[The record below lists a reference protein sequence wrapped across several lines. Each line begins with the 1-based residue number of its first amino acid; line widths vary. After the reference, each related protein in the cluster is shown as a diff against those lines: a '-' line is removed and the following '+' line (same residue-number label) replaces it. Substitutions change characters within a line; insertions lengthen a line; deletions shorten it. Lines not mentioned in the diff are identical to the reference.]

1 MTPRERRLVLS
12 MVATPGGGKTT
23 SPADFL
29 RQMGATDG
37 PALGLKLLHDALARR
52 DPVDVEMA
60 LIVTD
65 VFGVTDDYLE
75 PLVVLAS
82 EDWHF
87 KHEDVVTLLGRL
99 RSPGAIDALY
109 EAAQWVPEYL
119 DFDENRALANKA
131 VRALGAIPGER
142 AEEALKR
149 LLGSDAE
156 VIRNQAAAQLDRRR
170 EP

>member
-1 MTPRERRLVLS
+1 
-12 MVATPGGGKTT
+12 
-23 SPADFL
+23 
-29 RQMGATDG
+29 MGATDG
-37 PALGLKLLHDALARR
+37 LALGLKLLRDALARR

-60 LIVTD
+60 LIVAD

-75 PLVVLAS
+75 SLVALAS
-82 EDWHF
+82 KDWHF

-99 RSPGAIDALY
+99 RSPEAVDALY

-131 VRALGAIPGER
+131 VRALGAISVEG
-142 AEEALKR
+142 AEKALKR
-149 LLGSDAE
+149 LLSSDAE